1 MSSSFTVTESTSF
14 TVVHAR
20 WLASKIATDLLRL
33 QRFYGKP
40 TDQQINDYE
49 SEITALLRDD
59 YVSQVTY
66 GLKRNGSWVEAV
78 RYRSIG
84 GDLIADDD
92 PGKLRPG
99 ADISNT
105 AFSSFLSYNDKWWK
119 LSSSERQR
127 IATLLPF
134 QRTTGD
140 EPGIENGFWV
150 DDKNYSAGGR
160 GLSRSTIKRF

>member
-1 MSSSFTVTESTSF
+1 M
-14 TVVHAR
+14 
-20 WLASKIATDLLRL
+20 
-33 QRFYGKP
+33 
-40 TDQQINDYE
+40 
-49 SEITALLRDD
+49 LRDD

-84 GDLIADDD
+84 GTLVTDDD

-105 AFSSFLSYNDKWWK
+105 SFSSFLSYNDNWRK
-119 LSSSERQR
+119 LSSSERQKVEG
-127 IATLLPF
+127 LLPF
-134 QRTTGD
+134 QRNTCE
-140 EPGIENGFWV
+140 EPGIESGYWL

-160 GLSRSTIKRF
+160 GLARSTIKRF